1 MRRSPSSPLSSRPK
15 KSEYGVPT
23 TRIVVVRTLRQVD
36 RSSAVRQLPDVH
48 AVAVRLRDEAV
59 GDHLIAV
66 ALGIEEAEVPTLLH
80 IADSKLTNLMALDR
94 SRARRTDRVD
104 RPPTKPSN

>member
-1 MRRSPSSPLSSRPK
+1 
-15 KSEYGVPT
+15 
-23 TRIVVVRTLRQVD
+23 VVVRTLRQVD